1 MICQMIYLANE
12 ITSTLIVLLIENEY
26 LGLPYRS

>member
-1 MICQMIYLANE
+1 MTCQMIYLANE
-12 ITSTLIVLLIENEY
+12 ATNTLIALPIENEY